1 MVALGCP
8 KNVVDAEVMLG
19 DLNRAGFDVVEEHE
33 SADAVVINSCAF
45 VEEAKDESIQ
55 AILEAA
61 RLRSGGNPDA
71 KIVVTGCMAQRYGEE
86 LAAGLPEAD
95 LVVGFENYGQL
106 PTALAGAIGGE
117 EMAAAA
123 AAAPVERVQVGSA
136 TVPFREEWGRH
147 RLTPRHTAYLRV
159 AEGCDHACTFCAIP
173 GFRGKFRSKPYARVV
188 DEAQRLAAEGVRELN
203 LIAEDTNQYG
213 MDLPGGHR
221 LAELLAE
228 LAEIPGIEWIRLLYC
243 YPSYFS
249 DELIEAIATIPQ
261 VCKYVDIPLQ
271 HADNLVLLSMARPP
285 QQHTE
290 KLLEKLRERV
300 PGLVLRTTFISG
312 FPGES
317 EQAHRN
323 VVEFAERIGFERMGA
338 FAYSEEEGTPAAEMP
353 EQIDGE
359 IRQQRRDELS
369 ALAQQMAE
377 AYADSRV
384 GTEIDVLIDSV
395 GAMPLMDGETEED
408 ALADGVGD
416 GVVAVARSM
425 SEAPDIDPV
434 IFVESSADPSVPP
447 LEAGQLRRVRIT
459 GRVVTELEAEL
470 VA

>member
-1 MVALGCP
+1 MWWARRTEGGGGGGCQGRPTGREGWRERAGGCHTRRRGAARSGVAVPLRLAAEAACGAGRPAAGARCCVGGGGQGLGEGPRWGVGDGGSDERRLRACEPWGRARGPLRAPPRRRARARAAAAPPAGEGVAERDEAERPKVSMVALGCP

-271 HADNLVLLSMARPP
+271 HADNLVLLSMASSAAAAHREAPRETSRARAGP
-285 QQHTE
+285 RAAHH
-290 KLLEKLRERV
+290 LHIGLPRRER
-300 PGLVLRTTFISG
+300 
-312 FPGES
+312 
-317 EQAHRN
+317 A
-323 VVEFAERIGFERMGA
+323 GA
-338 FAYSEEEGTPAAEMP
+338 PQCG
-353 EQIDGE
+353 
-359 IRQQRRDELS
+359 
-369 ALAQQMAE
+369 
-377 AYADSRV
+377 
-384 GTEIDVLIDSV
+384 
-395 GAMPLMDGETEED
+395 
-408 ALADGVGD
+408 
-416 GVVAVARSM
+416 
-425 SEAPDIDPV
+425 
-434 IFVESSADPSVPP
+434 
-447 LEAGQLRRVRIT
+447 
-459 GRVVTELEAEL
+459 
-470 VA
+470 